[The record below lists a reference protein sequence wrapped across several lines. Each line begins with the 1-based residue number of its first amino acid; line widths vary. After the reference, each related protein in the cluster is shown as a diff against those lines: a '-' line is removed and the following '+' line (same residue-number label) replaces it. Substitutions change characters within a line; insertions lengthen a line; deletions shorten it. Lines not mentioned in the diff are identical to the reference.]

1 MPEVTPTWQQA
12 VDNIRAGEIR
22 LKDNK
27 PFTLTGF
34 KYIQEK
40 FVNTPD
46 ITLKVS
52 CDVPN
57 ESFIEFKDGSLFG
70 LEFLGPDTQ
79 YMYAVRL
86 FIYFPEYEV
95 IGHTTAG
102 TPYTWASNI
111 QCINWYEIHVPG
123 QEQPWH
129 YDITECA
136 MSFAIFVNN
145 DGQYIPEDYFMFYVL
160 YPTEGFCSDAPTS
173 EAIWK
178 QNYEYALYWETR
190 GIFGYLESQSH
201 IVDWLCGAYSPP
213 AEYPGDPSSTGGGSG
228 YFYSQNDVIGIPDL
242 PSIQAIDFGFSTIY
256 NPSVAEIQQV
266 ARWLWSDDF
275 DEQIHLNYID
285 PFNNIV
291 AIALVPVHVSSS
303 TSYLR
308 IGNVDSNIQV
318 DKVYS
323 QYGEIDCGSINVHE
337 FWGSFLDYNAS
348 YSIYLPFIGYRG
360 LKADD
365 LVNGEI
371 GVVYHYDLLSGL
383 VVAFIWTIKED
394 GIKHVLYTYTGN
406 MFYNVA
412 FSGANFMS
420 LYNQQLSATTSGINN
435 AVNAVT
441 SLATGNLSG
450 ALSSIMEI
458 GHAQRQ
464 YETAKPDYG
473 RGGNN
478 GGNAGIFSIR
488 YPYLIQSLPIGQP
501 PKNYMAYN
509 GAPAQVYDHLENL
522 HGYTEV
528 DRIELDNLNISTAEK
543 NELEQLLK
551 TGVYLP

>member
-1 MPEVTPTWQQA
+1 MPNLRDEPIATWQQA
-12 VDNIRAGEIR
+12 MDNIRAGQIR
-22 LKDNK
+22 LKNNV
-27 PFTLTGF
+27 PFTMTGF
-34 KYIQEK
+34 KYGQEK
-40 FVNTPD
+40 FINTPS
-46 ITLKVS
+46 IILEVS

-57 ESFIEFKDGSLFG
+57 ESVIEFKDGSLFG
-70 LEFLGPDTQ
+70 FEFLGPDTQ
-79 YMYAVRL
+79 YMYAVRM

-95 IGHTTAG
+95 IGHTNRG
-102 TPYTWASNI
+102 TPYTWVRNDG
-111 QCINWYEIHVPG
+111 CINWVEDHDQTATLTLPV
-123 QEQPWH
+123 
-129 YDITECA
+129 TRCA
-136 MSFAIFVNN
+136 MSFGMFLNN
-145 DGQYIPEDYFMFYVL
+145 DGSIDMDSYNLKYII
-160 YPTEGFCSDAPTS
+160 YPTQAIGATLQWDYNYTDAMQ
-173 EAIWK
+173 WHD
-178 QNYEYALYWETR
+178 R
-190 GIFGYLESQSH
+190 GTFGYREADSH
-201 IVDWLCGAYSPP
+201 IVDWLCGQFSPP
-213 AEYPGDPSSTGGGSG
+213 AVYPGDPSATGGGSG
-228 YFYSQNDVIGIPDL
+228 YFYSQNDVIGIPNL
-242 PSIQAIDFGFSTIY
+242 PTIEAIDFGFSSIY
-256 NPSVAEIQQV
+256 NPSVSEMQAI
-266 ARWLWSDDF
+266 AAWLWSDDF
-275 DEQIHLNYID
+275 DENIKMNYIS
-285 PFNNIV
+285 PFDNIIG
-291 AIALVPVHVSSS
+291 IALVPINVPSSAGI
-303 TSYLR
+303 LR
-308 IGNVDSNIQV
+308 IGNVDSNIAV
-318 DKVYS
+318 NRVYS
-323 QYGEIDCGSINVHE
+323 QYGEIDCGALDVHE

-528 DRIELDNLNISTAEK
+528 DRIALDNLNISTAEK

-551 TGVYLP
+551 AGVYLP